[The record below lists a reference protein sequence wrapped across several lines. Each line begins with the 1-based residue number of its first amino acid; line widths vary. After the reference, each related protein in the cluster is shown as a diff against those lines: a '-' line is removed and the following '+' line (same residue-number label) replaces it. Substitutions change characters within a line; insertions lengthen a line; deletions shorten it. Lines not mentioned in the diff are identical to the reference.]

1 MVRNFPKVVDIW
13 QTLGLAALIFLFSAC
28 TDEQPE
34 VKEVIARPV
43 RYIVLESEKSQFNRV
58 FSGTAQSSKESALSF
73 KVAGTLEEI
82 NVKVGDPVQHGMTLA
97 SLDKADLQVDVE
109 AALAN
114 LKTEQADVKAAE
126 TNVNTTRSNYNRIEK
141 LYETDNVSL
150 SEFEQARGDFE
161 TALAQQQAS
170 ISQVTTAQSKLQAS
184 RNQLEYATLKAPF
197 EGVVNTISVEE
208 NEEVS
213 PGEAILTISRI
224 DNLEVVVNLSDLY
237 ISRVEKGMQTTV
249 TFPTLADATFTGEI
263 TEIPFATTDSPT
275 YPVTISVN
283 TKDQRLRPG
292 MTAEI
297 LFAFEAAEKPDNLYL
312 PVDAVGEDSQGR
324 FVFLLEQGSKNEGIA
339 RKKHVVVGALSER
352 GFLVK
357 EGVSNGDLI
366 ATSGMQVLLDGMN
379 VELLQDPIRDW

>member
-1 MVRNFPKVVDIW
+1 MVKNIPKILIIW
-13 QTLGLAALIFLFSAC
+13 QTIGLTALTLILSAC
-28 TDEQPE
+28 SDEKPE
-34 VKEVIARPV
+34 VEEVVARPV
-43 RYIVLESEKSQFNRV
+43 RYVVLESEKSQFSRV

-73 KVAGTLEEI
+73 KVAGTIEEI
-82 NVKVGDPVQHGMTLA
+82 AVKVGDPVQQGMILA
-97 SLDKADLQVDVE
+97 NLDEVDLQVDFK

-114 LKTEQADVKAAE
+114 LKTEEADVKAAE

-170 ISQVTTAQSKLQAS
+170 ISQVTTAQSKLQAA

-197 EGVVNTISVEE
+197 EGVVNSISVEE
-208 NEEVS
+208 NEEMS
-213 PGEAILTISRI
+213 PGEAVLTISRI
-224 DNLEVVVNLSDLY
+224 DNLEVVVNLSDLF
-237 ISRVEKGMQTTV
+237 ISRVEKGMKTTV
-249 TFPTLADATFTGEI
+249 TFPTLVDATFTGEI
-263 TEIPFATTDSPT
+263 TEIPFATIDSPT
-275 YPVTISVN
+275 YPVTISVD
-283 TKDQRLRPG
+283 TKDSRLRPG

-297 LFAFEAAEKPDNLYL
+297 LFAFDAVEKMDNLYL

-324 FVFLLEQGSKNEGIA
+324 FVFLLEQGPKNAGIA
-339 RKKHVVVGALSER
+339 RKRHVVVGALSER

-366 ATSGMQVLLDGMN
+366 ATSGLQLLLDGMN
-379 VELLQDPIRDW
+379 VVLLQDPIRDW